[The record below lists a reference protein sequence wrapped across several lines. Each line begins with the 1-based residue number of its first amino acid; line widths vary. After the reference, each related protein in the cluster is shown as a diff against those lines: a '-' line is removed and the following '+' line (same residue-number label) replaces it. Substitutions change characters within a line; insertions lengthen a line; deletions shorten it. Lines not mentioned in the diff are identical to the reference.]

1 MKNNYLILLMICVLI
16 IIIFY
21 SINSIQEKYSNYAT
35 NYCVTDN
42 GTLGIRLS
50 DGSCVPFTS
59 SDSTTKKSTQLKT
72 DSSSGTSYSGLS
84 SQSSS
89 PPSSESTSGT
99 PSPTIP
105 VNDVTTDQNECVPRN
120 SDYGQICKNRF
131 GSQYGVEKIEECDPV
146 NQDGVKVICKDMYF
160 NGKKYSNKYTFA
172 TDCFDKS
179 LDFDALCNQY
189 MPNNIKNNSRPNGYN
204 VNSAGVS
211 EKLHGINGSCY
222 LNNGES
228 DTTKVRG
235 ICNLRSDQTLP
246 RLSPF
251 TFTDNMELK
260 YNNKFTECKNIE
272 TGQFV
277 NECEEMLDIP
287 KEKVFADI
295 NGFDCLPGYGRAKC
309 VNKEKDLTISPDMKK
324 FKIDSRSRSLYPY
337 TISD

>member
-21 SINSIQEKYSNYAT
+21 SLNLIQEKYSNYAT

-42 GTLGIRLS
+42 DILGIRLS
-50 DGSCVPFTS
+50 DGSCVPFNS
-59 SDSTTKKSTQLKT
+59 ESSTTNKSTEIKT
-72 DSSSGTSYSGLS
+72 DSSSGTSYSGLRTS
-84 SQSSS
+84 HSDSDSDTGTDSTQSSINVS
-89 PPSSESTSGT
+89 
-99 PSPTIP
+99 
-105 VNDVTTDQNECVPRN
+105 DVTTDQTECVKKN
-120 SDYGQICKNRF
+120 SDYGQVCKNRF
-131 GSQYGVEKIEECDPV
+131 GNQFGVEKIEECEQADE
-146 NQDGVKVICKDMYF
+146 NGVKVICKKMYF
-160 NGKKYSNKYTFA
+160 NGKNYTGKNTFS
-172 TDCFDKS
+172 TDCFDKT

-189 MPNNIKNNSRPNGYN
+189 MPDTIKNSSRPNGYN
-204 VNSAGVS
+204 INSAGVS
-211 EKLHGINGSCY
+211 EKLHGIDGSCY

-251 TFTDNMELK
+251 TFTNNKEIND
-260 YNNKFTECKNIE
+260 YNKFTDCKNIE
-272 TGQFV
+272 TGNFI

-287 KEKVFADI
+287 EDNVFADI
-295 NGFDCLPGYGRAKC
+295 NGYDCLPGYGRAKC
-309 VNKEKDLTISPDMKK
+309 VNKEKDLKLSPDMKK